1 MFVSRNHS
9 EFNDALNK
17 FAGTNGVGYAAPWD
31 MSTHSGRQYL
41 STHHDVAGREFA
53 RVALDKGVLR
63 GGSLVT
69 EHVLTAPTPSQKAA
83 LFAMRDSTSATQ
95 FDAALRLAVRTG
107 ALSPVAMTIFAPP
120 HAIALQAP
128 TMVPVHLHSV
138 NAAEKGEQ
146 LQVED
151 LADPTDMQ
159 VDSQQHARD
168 TSVDVTELLAEDT
181 SVDVTEQLAEDTSA
195 AVTEQLAE
203 APRAAVT
210 MKLAARTPGMSSNAL
225 VAPVKKR
232 RKR

>member
-53 RVALDKGVLR
+53 RAALDKGVLR

-138 NAAEKGEQ
+138 NAAEEGEQ
-146 LQVED
+146 LQ
-151 LADPTDMQ
+151 ADPADMQ
-159 VDSQQHARD
+159 VDSQQHAR
-168 TSVDVTELLAEDT
+168 DT

-210 MKLAARTPGMSSNAL
+210 MKLAARTPGMSSNSL